1 MIAVEHGGMRVSRRT
16 LVGASLVG
24 FASRPVRSELA
35 AMKHIVLLGDSVF
48 DNAAYVGGSPDVQ
61 RQVADLLPQGSQAT
75 LLAQDGAFIADIPSQ
90 LQLLPRTA
98 THLVISVGG
107 NDALQASGLLDERA
121 TSVANA
127 MEKIAIVADLFGR
140 NYSAMLEE
148 ALKPALPIAICTIYE
163 PRYPE
168 PRQRTVAVT
177 ALAVLNDRI
186 TREAFS
192 RSLTMIDLRV
202 ICDRDEDF
210 ANPIEPSARGGAKI
224 AAAIVRFASGEQS
237 SGVIG
242 KT

>member
-1 MIAVEHGGMRVSRRT
+1 
-16 LVGASLVG
+16 
-24 FASRPVRSELA
+24 
-35 AMKHIVLLGDSVF
+35 MKHIVLLGDSVF

-90 LQLLPRTA
+90 LHLLPRTA

-127 MEKIAIVADLFGR
+127 MEKIASVADLFGR

>member
-1 MIAVEHGGMRVSRRT
+1 VSK
-16 LVGASLVG
+16 VPPASLG
-24 FASRPVRSELA
+24 P
-35 AMKHIVLLGDSVF
+35 
-48 DNAAYVGGSPDVQ
+48 NVQ
-61 RQVADLLPQGSQAT
+61 RQVAGLLPQGSQAT
-75 LLAQDGAFIADIPSQ
+75 LLAKDGAVIADIASQ
-90 LQLLPRTA
+90 LQYLPRTA
-98 THLVISVGG
+98 TRLVISVGG
-107 NDALQASGLLDERA
+107 NDALRASGLLDKSA

-140 NYSAMLEE
+140 GYSAMLED

-163 PRYPE
+163 PRYPK
-168 PRQRTVAVT
+168 PRQRRVAVA

-202 ICDRDEDF
+202 ICDQDEDF

-224 AAAIVRFASGEQS
+224 AAAIVRFVSGDPS